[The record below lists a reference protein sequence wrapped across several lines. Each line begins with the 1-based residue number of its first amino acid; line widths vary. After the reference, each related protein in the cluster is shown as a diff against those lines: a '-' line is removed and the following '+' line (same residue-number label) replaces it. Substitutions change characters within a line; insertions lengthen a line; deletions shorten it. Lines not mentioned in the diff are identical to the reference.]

1 MPARN
6 RLVRVTVEIPEA
18 RISTSKYYREA
29 DLAQLRDITGALG
42 IDTADA
48 VKRLQEITANDPET

>member
-1 MPARN
+1 MQPRN

-29 DLAQLRDITGALG
+29 DLAQLRDIPLMLG
-42 IDTADA
+42 LDTADA
-48 VKRLQEITANDPET
+48 VKRLQEITANDEK